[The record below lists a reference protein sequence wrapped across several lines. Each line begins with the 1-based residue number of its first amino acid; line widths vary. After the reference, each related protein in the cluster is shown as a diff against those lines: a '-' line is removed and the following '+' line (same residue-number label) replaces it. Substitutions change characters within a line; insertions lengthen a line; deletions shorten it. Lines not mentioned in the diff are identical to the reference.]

1 MGVDIKTIFDLVT
14 GKSCPVD
21 NDTNECALI
30 KELRDLQEQQ
40 KNTKLLADEVLLELL
55 RLHDS
60 STSRNM
66 KRTCWELIRLLEDKD
81 NADDV
86 LTLYKLLEEYIAAT
100 EIDKQTIKRNAEIKE
115 RIAEIKEKLGIE

>member
-66 KRTCWELIRLLEDKD
+66 KRTCWELMRLLEDRD
-81 NADDV
+81 NEDD
-86 LTLYKLLEEYIAAT
+86 LLMLYKLLEEYIAAT
-100 EIDKQTIKRNAEIKE
+100 EIDKQTTKRNAKIKE

>member
-14 GKSCPVD
+14 GKSCPAD

>member
-40 KNTKLLADEVLLELL
+40 KNTKLLADEVLLELW
-55 RLHDS
+55 RLHDT
-60 STSRNM
+60 STSYSMRT
-66 KRTCWELIRLLEDKD
+66 TCWELIQLLE
-81 NADDV
+81 ARYSEDDV
-86 LTLYKLLEEYIAAT
+86 LLLCKFLEKYIAAT
-100 EIDKQTIKRNAEIKE
+100 EQDKETIKRNEEIKE